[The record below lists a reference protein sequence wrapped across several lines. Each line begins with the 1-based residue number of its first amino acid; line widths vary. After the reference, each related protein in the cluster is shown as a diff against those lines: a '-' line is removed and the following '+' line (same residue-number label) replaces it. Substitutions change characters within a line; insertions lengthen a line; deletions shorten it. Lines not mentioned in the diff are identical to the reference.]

1 MGYHGRFEKPHKK
14 RGGKIALIIVLV
26 LLVLVLGVAAILWL
40 YIDSKLDKLDI
51 VEVPKVVYTEEAT
64 EPTAVPQTTTVTEAA
79 TTEATTTETTEPP
92 HVASSEDYINILL
105 VGQASR
111 AGEDERFADT
121 MILCTINKYEK
132 TLRLTSFLRD
142 AFAKM
147 PDYKG
152 HVGGRIKLTTIYH
165 LGSHYSNGDP
175 AGSMELMNMALYNNF
190 GVEVD
195 HNIEIDFDGVIKA
208 IDLMGGVGI
217 ELTQEEADYLNDPS
231 LDGWKPYKVE
241 PGYFWLDG
249 AGALCYARMRKA
261 AGDADSDIT
270 RTSRQRNLINAL
282 LERIRSMSIS
292 DLNKLA
298 DEVLPTITTS
308 MSKQDITDMLKL
320 MISIL
325 PDLKMEAGGTCPV
338 EGTYTGDPPVDIY
351 GDGVYHSVLHF
362 HADQQKR
369 LMRAITEGEITE

>member
-51 VEVPKVVYTEEAT
+51 VEVPKVVYTQEAT
-64 EPTAVPQTTTVTEAA
+64 EPTEAPQTTAA
-79 TTEATTTETTEPP
+79 TAEGTTEATTTETTEPP

-142 AFAKM
+142 SFAKM

-152 HVGGRIKLTTIYH
+152 KTGGRIKLTTIYH
-165 LGSHYSNGDP
+165 LGSHYSGGDP

-195 HNIEIDFDGVIKA
+195 HNIEVDFDGVIKA
-208 IDLMGGVGI
+208 IDVMGGVGI
-217 ELTQEEADYLNDPS
+217 ELTQAEADYLNDPS

-261 AGDADSDIT
+261 EGDADSDIT
-270 RTSRQRNLINAL
+270 RSSRQRNLINAL
-282 LERIRSMSIS
+282 LDRVKSMSLS

-298 DEVLPTITTS
+298 DEILPMITTS
-308 MSKQDITDMLKL
+308 MSKQEITDMLKL
-320 MISIL
+320 MLSIL
-325 PDLKMEAGGTCPV
+325 PELKMEAGGTCPV
-338 EGTYTGDPPVDIY
+338 EGTYWGDEVNIY
-351 GDGVYHSVLHF
+351 GDGMYHSVLRF
-362 HADQQKR
+362 ETEQQKK
-369 LMRAITEGEITE
+369 LMRAITEGEIAE

>member
-1 MGYHGRFEKPHKK
+1 MGYRGRFEKKRRK
-14 RGGKIALIIVLV
+14 RGGKIALISVLV
-26 LLVLVLGVAAILWL
+26 LLVLVLGIAAAVWL
-40 YIDSKLDKLDI
+40 YFDSKLDKLDI
-51 VEVPKVVYTEEAT
+51 VEVPKVVYTQEAT
-64 EPTAVPQTTTVTEAA
+64 EPTEAPQTTAA
-79 TTEATTTETTEPP
+79 TAEGTTEVTTTETTEPP

-132 TLRLTSFLRD
+132 SLRLTSFLRD
-142 AFAKM
+142 SFAKM

-152 HVGGRIKLTTIYH
+152 HTGGRIKLTTIYH
-165 LGSHYSNGDP
+165 LGSHYSGGDP

-208 IDLMGGVGI
+208 IDLLGGVGI
-217 ELTQEEADYLNDPS
+217 ELTQAEADYLNDPS

-261 AGDADSDIT
+261 EGDNESDIA
-270 RTSRQRNLINAL
+270 RTSRQRILINAL

-308 MSKQDITDMLKL
+308 MSKQEITDMLKL

-325 PDLKMEAGGTCPV
+325 PELKMEPGGTCPV
-338 EGTYTGDPPVDIY
+338 DGTYKGDEVDIY
-351 GDGVYHSVLHF
+351 GDGMYHSVLRF
-362 HADQQKR
+362 EAEQQKR
-369 LMRAITEGEITE
+369 LMRAITEGEVAD

>member
-1 MGYHGRFEKPHKK
+1 MGYHGRFEKPRKK
-14 RGGKIALIIVLV
+14 RGGKIALIVVLV
-26 LLVLVLGVAAILWL
+26 LLMLALGIAAAVWM
-40 YIDSKLDKLDI
+40 YIDSKLEKLDI

-64 EPTAVPQTTTVTEAA
+64 EPTAVPQTTATTTEA

-92 HVASSEDYINILL
+92 HVASSEDFINILL

-111 AGEDERFADT
+111 AGEEARYADT
-121 MILCTINKYEK
+121 MMLLTINKYEK

-152 HVGGRIKLTTIYH
+152 HTGGRIKLTTIYH
-165 LGSHYSNGDP
+165 LGSHYSGGDP

-231 LDGWKPYKVE
+231 LDGWKPYRVE

-261 AGDADSDIT
+261 EGDGESDIA

-282 LERIRSMSIS
+282 LGRVMSMSIS
-292 DLNKLA
+292 DINKLA
-298 DEVLPTITTS
+298 DEVLPMVTTS
-308 MSKQDITDMLKL
+308 MSKQEIKDMLKL
-320 MISIL
+320 MLSIL
-325 PDLKMEAGGTCPV
+325 PDLKMEPGGTCPV
-338 EGTYTGDPPVDIY
+338 DGTYKGDEVDIY
-351 GDGVYHSVLHF
+351 SDGTYHSVLRF
-362 HADQQKR
+362 NADQQKR
-369 LMRAITEGEITE
+369 LMRAITEGEIAE

>member
-1 MGYHGRFEKPHKK
+1 MGYHGRFEKPRKK
-14 RGGKIALIIVLV
+14 RGGKIALIVVLV
-26 LLVLVLGVAAILWL
+26 LLMLALGIAAAVWM
-40 YIDSKLDKLDI
+40 YIDSKLEKLDI

-64 EPTAVPQTTTVTEAA
+64 EPTAAPQTTATTIEA

-92 HVASSEDYINILL
+92 HVASSEDFINILL

-111 AGEDERFADT
+111 AGEEARYADT
-121 MILCTINKYEK
+121 MMLLTINKYEK

-152 HVGGRIKLTTIYH
+152 HTGGRIKLTTIYH
-165 LGSHYSNGDP
+165 LGSHYSGGDP

-231 LDGWKPYKVE
+231 LDGWKPYRVE

-261 AGDADSDIT
+261 EGDGESDIA

-282 LERIRSMSIS
+282 LGRVMSMSIS
-292 DLNKLA
+292 DINKLA
-298 DEVLPTITTS
+298 DEVLPMVTTS
-308 MSKQDITDMLKL
+308 MSKQEIKDMLKL
-320 MISIL
+320 MLSIL
-325 PDLKMEAGGTCPV
+325 PELKMEPGGTCPV
-338 EGTYTGDPPVDIY
+338 DGTYKGDEVDIY
-351 GDGVYHSVLHF
+351 SDGTYHSVLRF
-362 HADQQKR
+362 NADQQKR

>member
-1 MGYHGRFEKPHKK
+1 MGYHGRFEKPRKK
-14 RGGKIALIIVLV
+14 RGGKIALIVVLV
-26 LLVLVLGVAAILWL
+26 LLMLALGIAAAVWM
-40 YIDSKLDKLDI
+40 YIDSKLEKLDI

-64 EPTAVPQTTTVTEAA
+64 EPTAAPQTTATTTEA

-92 HVASSEDYINILL
+92 HVASSEDFINILL

-111 AGEDERFADT
+111 AGEEARYADT
-121 MILCTINKYEK
+121 MMLLTINKYEK

-152 HVGGRIKLTTIYH
+152 HTGGRIKLTTIYH
-165 LGSHYSNGDP
+165 LGSHYSGGDP

-231 LDGWKPYKVE
+231 LDGWKPYRVE

-261 AGDADSDIT
+261 EGDGESDIA

-282 LERIRSMSIS
+282 LGRVMSMSIS
-292 DLNKLA
+292 DINKLA
-298 DEVLPTITTS
+298 DEVLPMVTTS
-308 MSKQDITDMLKL
+308 MSKQEIKDMLKL
-320 MISIL
+320 MLSIL
-325 PDLKMEAGGTCPV
+325 PELKMEPGGTCPV
-338 EGTYTGDPPVDIY
+338 DGTYKGDEVDIY
-351 GDGVYHSVLHF
+351 SDGTYHSVLRF
-362 HADQQKR
+362 NADQQKR
-369 LMRAITEGEITE
+369 LMRAITEGEIAE